1 MTTMKRFTIAV
12 LLSGMACAGGARAQ
26 GFVSDVS
33 KKGTTAGTFLSIGQ
47 GARAAA
53 MGGAFV
59 AVADDQSSLY
69 WNPAGLAS
77 AGNGV
82 ILDHTEWL
90 ADIRYNYLGASIG
103 MGGFGALGIS
113 VTASSI
119 GDMNVT
125 TVDQPN
131 GTGEMFGVSDVAVG
145 LTYAIRLTDDFA
157 IGITPKFVYQKIWK
171 MSASAVAMDI
181 GVKYNTPF
189 RGIILGMSITNFG
202 QKMRMEGSNSLVLY
216 DPDPSGTGNNG
227 RIPAN
232 LATEE
237 WGLPLTFRVGLAFRP
252 DLGETHRVILAL
264 DALHPSD
271 DYESVNVGGEYTFN
285 DLLSLRGGYKS
296 AFLKDSE
303 ESYTLGVGV
312 QHRLLGN
319 VAIKVDYAFS
329 NFGRLTNIQKFTVGI
344 TF

>member
-1 MTTMKRFTIAV
+1 MNRHAIAV
-12 LLSGMACAGGARAQ
+12 LVLAVVCTGGARAQ
-26 GFVSDVS
+26 GFISDVS
-33 KKGTTAGTFLSIGQ
+33 KKGTTAATFLSIGQ

-53 MGGAFV
+53 MGSAFV
-59 AVADDQSSLY
+59 AVADDQSSMY

-82 ILDHTEWL
+82 IFDHTEWL

-103 MGGFGALGIS
+103 LGSLGVLGMS

-119 GDMNVT
+119 GDMHVT
-125 TVDQPN
+125 TVDQPD
-131 GTGEMFGVSDVAVG
+131 GTGEMFGVSDVAFS
-145 LTYAIRLTDDFA
+145 LAYAIRLTDDFA
-157 IGITPKFVYQKIWK
+157 IGIAPKFVYQKIWK

-189 RGIILGMSITNFG
+189 RGIVLGMSITNFG
-202 QKMRMEGSNSLVLY
+202 QKMQMQGTNALVLY
-216 DPDPSGTGNNG
+216 DPDPSGSGNNG

-237 WGLPLTFRVGLAFRP
+237 WGLPLSFRVGLAYRP
-252 DLGETHRVILAL
+252 DLGETHRVVLAV

-271 DYESVNVGGEYTFN
+271 DYESVNLGGEYTFN

-296 AFLKDSE
+296 AFLRDSE
-303 ESYTLGVGV
+303 ESYTLGLGV
-312 QHRLLGN
+312 QHNLLGN
-319 VAIKVDYAFS
+319 VAIRVDYAFS